1 MKKTFTQWNRTS
13 LIFCLAGFVILC
25 LAAFTFNWSKDIN
38 SGIAYQDNPDL
49 SEAVGTWGIDASNST
64 IGFKIGNMWV
74 MNVKGTMGGLK
85 GQVVIAKNISESI
98 IELFLKPGTI
108 NTGIKKRDNH
118 LKSDDFFDV
127 EKYSSI
133 TFKGS
138 RISQVDKGYIAKGDL
153 TIKDVTK
160 TVEVPFNYNGL
171 EEKNGTMVAKFS
183 GKVTIDRKDFHLDDY
198 GGMGVDD
205 EAVVSFTIEAK
216 KL

>member
-1 MKKTFTQWNRTS
+1 MKKTFTQWNRAMLTF
-13 LIFCLAGFVILC
+13 LLAGFVIQC
-25 LAAFTFNWSKDIN
+25 LAAFTFNWSQDVN
-38 SGIAYQDNPDL
+38 SGITYQDNSDL
-49 SEAVGTWGIDASNST
+49 SEAVGKWEIDANNST

-85 GQVVIAKNISESI
+85 GQLVIATNINESI
-98 IELFLKPGTI
+98 VELSLKPGTI
-108 NTGIKKRDNH
+108 NSGIKKRDDH
-118 LKSDDFFDV
+118 LKGDEFFDV

-133 TFKGS
+133 TFKGNL
-138 RISQVDKGYIAKGDL
+138 ISQVDNGYIAKGDL

-160 TVEVPFNYNGL
+160 TVEVPFNYNGM

-183 GKVTIDRKDFHLDDY
+183 GKVTIDRKDFHLDDF
-198 GGMGVDD
+198 GGMGMDD

>member
-1 MKKTFTQWNRTS
+1 MKKTFTQRVRTR
-13 LIFCLAGFVILC
+13 LIFLLAGFVILS
-25 LAAFTFNWSKDIN
+25 LAAFTINWSKHI
-38 SGIAYQDNPDL
+38 SPGITYQDNPDL
-49 SEAVGTWGIDASNST
+49 SEAVGKWEIDADNST
-64 IGFKIGNMWV
+64 IGFKIGNMWI

-98 IELFLKPGTI
+98 VELFLKPGTI

-118 LKSDDFFDV
+118 LKGDEFFDV

-133 TFKGS
+133 TFKGNL
-138 RISQVDKGYIAKGDL
+138 ISQVDEGYIVKGDL

-160 TVEVPFNYNGL
+160 AVEVPFNYNGM

-205 EAVVSFTIEAK
+205 EAVVSFTIEAR